1 MSSTESLGIAID
13 LGTTTIAAAL
23 VDSATGA
30 FLARGGS
37 LNPQR
42 QYGADVVARLTYAC
56 QGEPQ
61 LRTLQECING
71 ELERLA
77 GSLASA
83 AGVPLSRVGQ
93 VAVAGNPTM
102 AHLLLGLP
110 VQSLAFPPY
119 RPRITTGHTLTT
131 GRVGWSVDLPLYLF
145 PSPGGFVGGDLVAFL
160 YGAAAAEEGA
170 PRLCLDLGTN
180 GEMALWADGRWFAT
194 SVAAGPAFEGGNL
207 ACGMAA
213 LPGAIERVTISGDR
227 LSCTTIGNGL
237 PTGICGSG
245 VLETVAALREAAILD
260 PTGRLKGPAEIP
272 TNLAA
277 RVREIDGQLAF
288 ILHRDAKR
296 QVYLSQ
302 ADIRQVQLAKGAVR
316 AGIEVLLARA
326 GICPEELQEVLLT
339 GSFGASLSLG
349 SLKSIGILTETMI
362 NKALFVREGA
372 LAGTARLLESAAAVA
387 AVERL
392 AAGLKI
398 VPLSGTPA
406 FEKQFLQH
414 MDFPEVTT
422 LD

>member
-1 MSSTESLGIAID
+1 MSSTEPLGIAID

-30 FLARGGS
+30 FLARVGS

-61 LRTLQECING
+61 RRALQECING

-83 AGVPLSRVGQ
+83 AGVPLSRIGRI
-93 VAVAGNPTM
+93 AVAGNPTM

-110 VQSLAFPPY
+110 VESLAFPPY
-119 RPRITTGHTLTT
+119 RPRITTGHTLAT
-131 GRVGWSVDLPLYLF
+131 GQAGWSVNLPLYVF

-180 GEMALWADGRWFAT
+180 GEMALWAGGRWFAT

-260 PTGRLKGPAEIP
+260 PTGRLRGPAEIP

-326 GICPEELQEVLLT
+326 GICPAELQEVLLT

-372 LAGTARLLESAAAVA
+372 LAGTARLLESASAVA

-406 FEKQFLQH
+406 FEKQFLQQ